1 MALMDIEIRSAKR
14 ADEEAV
20 AILAGQLGY
29 PSSVHEIR
37 ERLVEILEDGDQA
50 VFVAESADKEVI
62 GWVHVF
68 KTQLLIVEPFVEIGG
83 LIVGEGLRGSGV
95 GKALL
100 EAAEAWVQGS
110 EFTSIRVRSNV
121 IREGAHSFYERL
133 GYCCVKQQ
141 KVFYKMI
148 N

>member
-68 KTQLLIVEPFVEIGG
+68 KTQLLIVEPIGG

>member
-1 MALMDIEIRSAKR
+1 MDIEIRSAKR

-37 ERLVEILEDGDQA
+37 ERRVEILEDGDQV
-50 VFVAESADKEVI
+50 VFVAESTDKEVV

-68 KTQLLIVEPFVEIGG
+68 KTQRLFVEPFVEIGG

-100 EAAEAWVQGS
+100 AAVEAWVQDS
-110 EFTSIRVRSNV
+110 EFTSLRVRSNV

-133 GYCCVKQQ
+133 GYYCVKQQ
-141 KVFYKMI
+141 NVFYKII
-148 N
+148 NRA

>member
-1 MALMDIEIRSAKR
+1 MDIEIRSAKR

-37 ERLVEILEDGDQA
+37 ERLVEILEDGDQ
-50 VFVAESADKEVI
+50 V
-62 GWVHVF
+62 
-68 KTQLLIVEPFVEIGG
+68 
-83 LIVGEGLRGSGV
+83 
-95 GKALL
+95 
-100 EAAEAWVQGS
+100 
-110 EFTSIRVRSNV
+110 RVRSNV

-141 KVFYKMI
+141 NVYYKII
-148 N
+148 NIS

>member
-1 MALMDIEIRSAKR
+1 MNIEIRSANR
-14 ADEEAV
+14 ADEEAI
-20 AILAGQLGY
+20 ANLAGQLGY
-29 PSSVHEIR
+29 PSSVHETR

-50 VFVAESADKEVI
+50 VFVAESADKEVV

-68 KTQLLIVEPFVEIGG
+68 KTQRLIVEPFVEIGG
-83 LIVGEGLRGSGV
+83 LIVGEGLRGLGV

-100 EAAEAWVQGS
+100 AAAEAWVQGS

-133 GYCCVKQQ
+133 GYSRVKQQ
-141 KVFYKMI
+141 NVFYKLI
-148 N
+148 NRA

>member
-1 MALMDIEIRSAKR
+1 MDIEIRNAKR
-14 ADEEAV
+14 ADEEAI
-20 AILAGQLGY
+20 ANLAGQLGY
-29 PSSVHEIR
+29 PSSVHETR

-50 VFVAESADKEVI
+50 VFVAESADKEVV

-68 KTQLLIVEPFVEIGG
+68 KTQRLIVEPFVEVGG
-83 LIVGEGLRGSGV
+83 LIVGEGLRGSGI

-100 EAAEAWVQGS
+100 AAAEVWAQGS
-110 EFTSIRVRSNV
+110 GFASIRVRSNI
-121 IREGAHSFYERL
+121 IRVEAHSFYERL

-141 KVFYKMI
+141 NVFYKKI

>member
-1 MALMDIEIRSAKR
+1 MDIEIRSAKR

-68 KTQLLIVEPFVEIGG
+68 KTQRLIVEPFVEIGG

-141 KVFYKMI
+141 NVFYKII
-148 N
+148 NRA